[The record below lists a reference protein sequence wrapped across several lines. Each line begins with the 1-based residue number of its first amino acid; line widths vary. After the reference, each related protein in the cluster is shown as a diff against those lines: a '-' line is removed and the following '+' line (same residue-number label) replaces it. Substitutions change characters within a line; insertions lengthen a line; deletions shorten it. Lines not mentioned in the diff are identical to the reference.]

1 MANPNL
7 KTLDGVFTYS
17 AISGILLSVFIHTG
31 LDVSETG
38 IAMQILTIISN
49 TLGSPS
55 LYLIPVVSI
64 LVTIIE
70 ILVMIHYVREIT
82 EHGPLGIIV
91 SSTGFFGSLAVFLG
105 TIAGLQIIMYVGVGM
120 WVIGILAVRFSD

>member
-1 MANPNL
+1 MVNPNL

-38 IAMQILTIISN
+38 IAMQILTIVSN
-49 TLGSPS
+49 TLGSPNP
-55 LYLIPVVSI
+55 YLIPVVSI

-70 ILVMIHYVREIT
+70 ILVMIHYVRQIT
-82 EHGPLGIIV
+82 EHGPSGIIV
-91 SSTGFFGSLAVFLG
+91 SRTGFFWITRNISWHYSRVTNYNVCWSRHVDFRN
-105 TIAGLQIIMYVGVGM
+105 TC
-120 WVIGILAVRFSD
+120 S

>member
-1 MANPNL
+1 M
-7 KTLDGVFTYS
+7 DGVFTYS

-49 TLGSPS
+49 ALGSPNS
-55 LYLIPVVSI
+55 YLIPIVSI

-70 ILVMIHYVREIT
+70 ILVMIHYIRQIT
-82 EHGPLGIIV
+82 DHGLLESKKKQFCGYCPEDKCLLDCKICNFQK
-91 SSTGFFGSLAVFLG
+91 SKDCKC
-105 TIAGLQIIMYVGVGM
+105 Q
-120 WVIGILAVRFSD
+120 